1 MSRSI
6 KNLTALLFALLLLCL
21 MMALSLAL
29 GEKSLSVSTVMSA
42 LNGQC
47 TGANCVIV
55 TDARVPRTFAGLLAG
70 MALGLSGAL
79 MQILTRNPLADPGIL
94 GVNAGAAFAVVIGI
108 AFFGA
113 TGVGSYLWF
122 AFAGAL
128 LATLLVAMIGALGRG
143 KLDPVRLT
151 LAGVALGAVLE
162 GLSSGISLLNPTVYD
177 QLRFWQAGTLD
188 IRNIAVIKTITPPVM
203 LAVVLS
209 LLMTRS
215 LNNLSMGSELATAL
229 GTKIA
234 TTQLLGLL
242 AITLLCGSATAAV
255 GPIAFVG
262 LMVPHMARWIC
273 RADPRWI
280 LPWTLVLTP
289 TLLLAADIAGRF
301 LVTGEL
307 RVSVVVAFIGAPVL
321 IFLVRRPGGLR
332 RG

>member
-21 MMALSLAL
+21 MMALSLVL

-47 TGANCVIV
+47 TGADCVIV

-262 LMVPHMARWIC
+262 LMVPYMARWIC
-273 RADPRWI
+273 RADPRWM

>member
-242 AITLLCGSATAAV
+242 AITLLCGSGTAAV

-321 IFLVRRPGGLR
+321 IFLVRRSGGLR

>member
-21 MMALSLAL
+21 MMALSLVL

-47 TGANCVIV
+47 TGADCVIV

-273 RADPRWI
+273 RADPRWM

-321 IFLVRRPGGLR
+321 IFLVRRSGGLR